1 VLPVWLPDTV
11 TPDLG
16 RAVHYTLLWGLEGVV
31 LRRLGGGQVPDVN
44 EAGLWRVA
52 EAELAVVAVE
62 PGLFESPVSARA
74 AWMNDLARLHET
86 LAFCGRVECRQ
97 VIVGAL
103 PEGPPEAASEALR
116 QAAERAAA
124 RGVTLAVRNEGAGRE
139 TGAELSAVLN
149 AAGSPTLTAC
159 WDPATAL
166 AAGEAPTEGLGRL
179 AGRLG
184 VVIVR
189 DEARGHRK
197 PLGEGAVGWVGL
209 LTALAGIGFDGPL
222 CLDLTGVRPKEGLR
236 EASALIALLRQA
248 RSGGGA

>member
-31 LRRLGGGQVPDVN
+31 LRRLGGAQVPDVN
-44 EAGLWRVA
+44 EAGLWRLD
-52 EAELAVVAVE
+52 EAELEVAAVE
-62 PGLFESPVSARA
+62 PGLFESAVSARA

-86 LAFCGRVECRQ
+86 LAFCGRVKCRR

-103 PEGPPEAASEALR
+103 PDGPPEGASEALR
-116 QAAERAAA
+116 QAAVRASV

-139 TGAELSAVLN
+139 TGAELSAVLD
-149 AAGSPTLTAC
+149 AAGSPALTAC
-159 WDPATAL
+159 WDPATAR
-166 AAGEAPTEGLGRL
+166 AAGETPAEGLDRL

-184 VVIVR
+184 MVIVR
-189 DEARGHRK
+189 DEARGTRK
-197 PLGEGAVGWVGL
+197 PLGEGAVGWGGL
-209 LTALAGIGFDGPL
+209 LTALVQAGFDGPL
-222 CLDLTGVRPKEGLR
+222 CLDLTGARPKEGLR